1 MATQVV
7 DKLDSTQLGDLV
19 DYWPG
24 ALLTG
29 LLIGLYWS
37 TVPGMVVDW
46 WTYDGYSYGFLIPP
60 LAAYLAWTRREQVRR
75 QPAVRDS
82 RGLLLLGAGCLI
94 YLLGELG
101 VEYFLSRISLVIVL
115 SGLIWTLWGFP
126 RLKALRF
133 PLVLLASMVP

>member
-46 WTYDGYSYGFLIPP
+46 WTYDGYSYGFGNIEPFSSEGNP
-60 LAAYLAWTRREQVRR
+60 KSQGY
-75 QPAVRDS
+75 
-82 RGLLLLGAGCLI
+82 C
-94 YLLGELG
+94 
-101 VEYFLSRISLVIVL
+101 
-115 SGLIWTLWGFP
+115 
-126 RLKALRF
+126 
-133 PLVLLASMVP
+133 